1 MGQALSQEA
10 GKQWGKI
17 VVPAPRSSQSR
28 RGVHTGTSR
37 HLKREV
43 GKVLGR
49 TAKGAGP
56 AGREGQPLS

>member
-17 VVPAPRSSQSR
+17 VVPAPWSSQSR

-43 GKVLGR
+43 LGR

-56 AGREGQPLS
+56 AGRAEGCL